1 MKDKDKSLML
11 KLPADLHLELKILA
25 AKRETTMR
33 ALILEALTDYMAR
46 QHGGGQ
52 S

>member
-1 MKDKDKSLML
+1 MKDKDKALML
-11 KLPADLHLELKILA
+11 KLPADLHLALKILA

-33 ALILEALTDYMAR
+33 ALILEALEEYMSR
-46 QHGGGQ
+46 QHGGGR